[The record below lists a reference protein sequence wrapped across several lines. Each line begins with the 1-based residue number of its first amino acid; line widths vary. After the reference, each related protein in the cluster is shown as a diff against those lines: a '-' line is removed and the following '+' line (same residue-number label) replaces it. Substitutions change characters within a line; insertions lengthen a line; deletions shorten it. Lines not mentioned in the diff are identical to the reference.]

1 MLSEEEKVQNL
12 EELLSNNRSI
22 MRKRNPETDPKNFDP
37 QQVNLDPK
45 NIVQR
50 PKRIDEFFRA
60 VGSGTQRMQEK
71 LTTFI
76 QGAVDKANIAVPTR
90 TQYRRMPTEEFPIGE
105 IVGSSIERK
114 KPSEI
119 EKDQEIN
126 ITMLGEDKA
135 RDVRRRSS
143 IQNLKN
149 YQEQYGRLAIIAPPP
164 EDKEFLGLRDDSRVS
179 PYAQNYRVNDPTTT
193 FGNITQ
199 GLTKYLIA
207 LAVTRKITNPLTK
220 KLDKNV
226 GNETVKWITKNA
238 FDGIIAD
245 SLAFSAEEG
254 NLSDL
259 IAAVPKDKRYE
270 IFGPVFTAI
279 EYLQEKPEDEY
290 WKKKLKQGVNVIVT
304 NVIIGTM
311 LKTIGI
317 GVSKTK
323 DNIIEKKDKLDV
335 SKQKADDAE
344 LKTETD
350 KMLDDGFED
359 TSAPSVDEP
368 LLVPDPHYD
377 VKEVP
382 YLDNHNINFN
392 KIDDEETLEAMVGD
406 LVDELGP
413 GGKINPKGRGTPA
426 SHQITIKRAKE
437 LIKNSKT
444 GQAIFDALDGKQITP
459 ELQLAGRI
467 LLVSLAD
474 QADKI
479 ARDFKVKFEK
489 GVHTAADEA
498 RMHQANSRLVKA
510 VNTITGS
517 TSTIGRTLDAQKII
531 VGGTKANKTKNLIRI
546 NKILTEGSG
555 SESALDIANKIID
568 NPLDAAQD
576 ALAHT
581 EGYATLKK
589 LTSVMYASML
599 SNVGTYAINFVGSG
613 MKQIYENVLIGPT
626 ASIAGVAKLGL
637 ARAKG
642 QKGPVDRLSL
652 LQAMGRIQGSFHGFW
667 TAFRPA
673 LQGFKEAEIP
683 SNLRE
688 GDYEFSKV
696 DNTGWEQSGYAEIFK
711 DFKDEFNSMQNYKAN
726 YRVSKPKAL
735 SNLATRTL
743 SKTTGL
749 GVSTPMRI
757 LIGGDAFMKNTAMY
771 TKLYEDAYASGNLK
785 YNKQGNFIL
794 TSEQQK
800 QIFKHVREFMEN
812 PPKYA
817 VDESLSEAAIN
828 TFTNRNAIA
837 SAASRLVGKPG
848 TVRNFIT
855 RPFMPFVQTVSNLWE
870 QALLNTPFAPW
881 MKSYKDDILKGGAKG
896 DKAVSRM
903 VLGTGLASLGFAGGT
918 ALFGDR
924 FKTTGSGNSM
934 DYRYINRRN
943 EAGWHEYQIDFG
955 DGTSRSYDRLDP
967 YAFSFAMGNDW
978 ADMTNQISAMS
989 QAGKTE
995 ASAYVQTIAMMQ
1007 MQSIY
1012 KNAIERNPITKGIE
1026 TFGRAIYS
1034 LGRPQSSDLDT
1045 GVLPIPSQL
1054 AKQLVRSFTPGLGRT
1069 RLKLKNPEILDVYTV
1084 SDSIKFMVH
1093 AWAAIPGLDEWTAQA
1108 LNIYG
1113 DNPDSF
1119 FEKIPYKINMTTG
1132 KHIIDKT
1139 YEVEGIER
1147 SWSELADGLLYL
1159 SKQHTTETNDVAEEL
1174 VKMNWSRDRLDRHE
1188 FVKDTN
1194 TFKMTNGEFIV
1205 YQEIISR
1212 SFREA
1217 MQSNIQ
1223 DQSSLYNK
1231 YVNEGKLVDAKKII
1245 DKDWTEAKDL
1255 AKAEVLRQGVLSGK
1269 YPGGVAEIQKMT
1281 DRMEKDKALETSIIK
1296 QNQYDVKKNEFYDN
1310 LRNRNN

>member
-1 MLSEEEKVQNL
+1 MSNLNNEIEEAEKIF
-12 EELLSNNRSI
+12 SNNRRI
-22 MRKRNPETDPKNFDP
+22 IDKRNPETNPENFDP
-37 QQVNLDPK
+37 QQVDLDPE
-45 NIVQR
+45 NIVQK
-50 PKRIDEFFRA
+50 PKVIDEIIRG

-76 QGAVDKANIAVPTR
+76 QGAVDKANIAVPTK
-90 TQYRRMPTEEFPIGE
+90 TQYRRMPTEEFPRGE

-119 EKDQEIN
+119 ERDQEIN
-126 ITMLGEDKA
+126 ITMLGEDRA
-135 RDVRRRSS
+135 RDIRRQSS

-149 YQEQYGRLAIIAPPP
+149 YQEQYGRLALIAPPAQ
-164 EDKEFLGLRDDSRVS
+164 DKEFPELRDDSRFS
-179 PYAQNYRVNDPTTT
+179 PYAQNYRIKDPTTVT
-193 FGNITQ
+193 GDIAQ

-207 LAVTRKITNPLTK
+207 LAVTRRFTNPISG
-220 KLDKNV
+220 KLDKNI
-226 GNETVKWITKNA
+226 GNKTVKWITKNA
-238 FDGIIAD
+238 FDGVIAD
-245 SLAFSAEEG
+245 QLAFSAEEA

-259 IAAVPKDKRYE
+259 IAAIPEDKRHE
-270 IFGPVFTAI
+270 LFDPVFTAI
-279 EYLQEKPEDEY
+279 EYLQEKPDDSQL
-290 WKKKLKQGVNVIVT
+290 KKQLKQGVNAILT
-304 NVIIGTM
+304 NVIVGTM

-317 GVSKTK
+317 TVGKAK
-323 DNIIEKKDKLDV
+323 DKIIEKKDKLDL
-335 SKQKADDAE
+335 SGQKADDAE

-350 KMLDDGFED
+350 KMLDEGFED

-377 VKEVP
+377 IKEVP
-382 YLDNHNINFN
+382 YLDSHNINLT
-392 KIDDEETLEAMVGD
+392 KVDDEETLEAMVGD

-413 GGKINPKGRGTPA
+413 GGKINPEGRGTPA

-459 ELQLAGRI
+459 ELQLAGRV

-479 ARDFKVKFEK
+479 ARDFKVKFEE

-498 RMHQANSRLVKA
+498 RMHQANARLVKA

-517 TSTIGRTLDAQKII
+517 TSNIGRTLDAQKIV

-546 NKILTEGSG
+546 NKILTKGSG

-576 ALAHT
+576 VLSHV
-581 EGYATLKK
+581 EGYDTLKK
-589 LTSVMYASML
+589 LTSIMYASML

-613 MKQIYENVLIGPT
+613 MKQIYENFLVGPT

-652 LQAMGRIQGSFHGFW
+652 LQAMGRIQGSYHGFW
-667 TAFRPA
+667 TAFKPA

-711 DFKDEFNSMQNYKAN
+711 DFTNEFNSMKNYKAN
-726 YRVSKPKAL
+726 YRVSKPQAL
-735 SNLATRTL
+735 TNLATRTL
-743 SKTTGL
+743 SKTAGL
-749 GVSTPMRI
+749 GISTPMRV
-757 LIGGDAFMKNTAMY
+757 LIAGDAFMKNTAMY
-771 TKLYEDAYASGNLK
+771 TKLYEDAYASASLK

-794 TSEQQK
+794 TSKQQK
-800 QIFKHVREFMEN
+800 QMFKHVEEFMKE

-828 TFTNRNAIA
+828 TFTNRNAFS
-837 SAASRLVGKPG
+837 SAASKLVGTPG
-848 TVRNFIT
+848 TTRNFIT

-881 MKSYKDDILKGGAKG
+881 MKRYKNDILEGGAKG
-896 DKAVSRM
+896 DKAVARM

-943 EAGWHEYQIDFG
+943 EAGWHEYQVDFG

-967 YAFSFAMGNDW
+967 FAFSFAMGNDW

-989 QAGKTE
+989 QAGQTE

-1007 MQSIY
+1007 VQSIY

-1034 LGRPQSSDLDT
+1034 LGRPQSPDPDE
-1045 GVLPIPSQL
+1045 GILPIPDQL
-1054 AKQLVRSFTPGLGRT
+1054 AKNIIRAYTPGLGRT

-1084 SDSIKFMVH
+1084 SDSIKFMIH
-1093 AWAAIPGLDEWTAQA
+1093 AWAAIPGFDGWTAQK

-1119 FEKIPYKINMTTG
+1119 FEQIPYKINMTTG
-1132 KHIIDKT
+1132 ETIIDKT
-1139 YEVEGIER
+1139 YEIEGSER
-1147 SWSELADGLLYL
+1147 SWSEMADGLLYL
-1159 SKQHTTETNDVAEEL
+1159 SKEHSTLTNDVAEEL
-1174 VKMNWSRDRLDRHE
+1174 VKMNWSRDRLDRKE
-1188 FVKDTN
+1188 FVIDT
-1194 TFKMTNGEFIV
+1194 KYYDMTNGEFIL
-1205 YQEIISR
+1205 YQDTISR
-1212 SFREA
+1212 RFREA

-1223 DQSSLYNK
+1223 DQNSLYNK
-1231 YVNEGKLVDAKKII
+1231 YINEGNLVDAKKII
-1245 DKDWTEAKDL
+1245 DKDWIKAKNL
-1255 AKAEVLRQGVLSGK
+1255 GKTAVLKRQIINGK
-1269 YPGGVAEIQKMT
+1269 YPEGVAQIQKLI
-1281 DRMEKDKALETSIIK
+1281 DRLEADKILETSRIK
-1296 QNQYDVKKNEFYDN
+1296 QSEYDVKKNEFYDN
-1310 LRNRNN
+1310 LRNKDN

>member
-1 MLSEEEKVQNL
+1 MSNLEDTKKILLNNKRILSE
-12 EELLSNNRSI
+12 
-22 MRKRNPETDPKNFDP
+22 RNIDTNPKNFDP
-37 QQVNLDPK
+37 QQVDLDPE
-45 NIVQR
+45 NIVQK
-50 PKRIDEFFRA
+50 PKVIDEILRGI
-60 VGSGTQRMQEK
+60 GSGTQRMQEK

-76 QGAVDKANIAVPTR
+76 QGAVDKANIAVPTK
-90 TQYRRMPTEEFPIGE
+90 TQYRRMPTEEFPRGE

-135 RDVRRRSS
+135 KDIRRQSS

-149 YQEQYGRLAIIAPPP
+149 YQEQYGRLALIAPPAQ
-164 EDKEFLGLRDDSRVS
+164 DKEFPELRDDSRFS
-179 PYAQNYRVNDPTTT
+179 PYAQNYRIKDPTTVT
-193 FGNITQ
+193 GDIAQ

-207 LAVTRKITNPLTK
+207 LAVTRRFTNPISG
-220 KLDKNV
+220 KLDKNI
-226 GNETVKWITKNA
+226 GNKTVKWITKNA
-238 FDGIIAD
+238 FDGVIAD
-245 SLAFSAEEG
+245 QLAFSAEEA

-259 IAAVPKDKRYE
+259 IAAIPEDKRHE
-270 IFGPVFTAI
+270 LFDPVFTTI
-279 EYLQEKPEDEY
+279 EYLQEKPDDSQL
-290 WKKKLKQGVNVIVT
+290 KKQLKQGVNAILT
-304 NVIIGTM
+304 NVIVGTM

-317 GVSKTK
+317 GVGKV
-323 DNIIEKKDKLDV
+323 KDKAVEKISDADI
-335 SKQKADDAE
+335 SGKKADDAE

-377 VKEVP
+377 IKEVP
-382 YLDNHNINFN
+382 YLDSHNINLT
-392 KIDDEETLEAMVGD
+392 KVDDEETLEAMVGD

-459 ELQLAGRI
+459 ELQLAGRV

-489 GVHTAADEA
+489 GTHTAADEA
-498 RMHQANSRLVKA
+498 RMHQANARLVKA
-510 VNTITGS
+510 INTITGS
-517 TSTIGRTLDAQKII
+517 TSNIGRTLDSQKIV

-546 NKILTEGSG
+546 NKLLTEGSG

-581 EGYATLKK
+581 EGSAFVKK
-589 LTSVMYASML
+589 LTSIMYASML
-599 SNVGTYAINFVGSG
+599 SNVGTWSINFVGSG
-613 MKQIYENVLIGPT
+613 MKQIYENFLVGPT

-652 LQAMGRIQGSFHGFW
+652 LQAMGRIQGSVYGFV
-667 TAFRPA
+667 TGFKPF
-673 LQGFKEAEIP
+673 LQGWKEADIP

-711 DFKDEFNSMQNYKAN
+711 DFTNEFKSMQNYKAN

-735 SNLATRTL
+735 ANLATRTL
-743 SKTTGL
+743 SKTAGL
-749 GVSTPMRI
+749 GVSIPMRT
-757 LIGGDAFMKNTAMY
+757 LIAGDAFMKNTAMY
-771 TKLYEDAYASGNLK
+771 AKLYEDAYASANLK
-785 YNKQGNFIL
+785 YNKQGNFVL

-800 QIFKHVREFMEN
+800 QMFKHVEEFMKE

-828 TFTNRNAIA
+828 TFTNRNALA
-837 SAASRLVGKPG
+837 SSVSKLVGQPG
-848 TVRNFIT
+848 TARNFIT

-870 QALLNTPFAPW
+870 QSLLSSPFAPW
-881 MKSYKDDILKGGAKG
+881 MKGYKDAILEGGAKG

-903 VLGTGLASLGFAGGT
+903 VLGTGLAGLGFAGGT

-955 DGTSRSYDRLDP
+955 DGTSRSYNRLDP
-967 YAFSFAMGNDW
+967 FAFQFAMGNDW

-989 QAGKTE
+989 QAGQTE
-995 ASAYVQTIAMMQ
+995 TSAYVQAVASMQ
-1007 MQSIY
+1007 LASIY
-1012 KNAIERNPITKGIE
+1012 KNMIERNPITKGIE

-1034 LGRPQSSDLDT
+1034 LGRVKPQDADEGL
-1045 GVLPIPSQL
+1045 LPVPDQL
-1054 AKQLVRSFTPGLGRT
+1054 AKLVIRAYTPGLGRT
-1069 RLKLKNPEILDVYTV
+1069 RLKFKNPEILDVYTV
-1084 SDSIKFMVH
+1084 SDSLKMMVH
-1093 AWAAIPGLDEWTAQA
+1093 SWAAIPGFDEWTAQK

-1119 FEKIPYKINMTTG
+1119 FEQIPYKINMTTG
-1132 KHIIDKT
+1132 ETIIDRT
-1139 YEVEGIER
+1139 YEIEGSER
-1147 SWSELADGLLYL
+1147 SWGEMADGLLYI
-1159 SKQHTTETNDVAEEL
+1159 SKEHTTETNDVAEEL
-1174 VKMNWSRDRLDRHE
+1174 VRLNWSRDRLDRKE
-1188 FVKDTN
+1188 FILDTKR
-1194 TFKMTNGEFIV
+1194 FDITNGEFIL
-1205 YQEIISR
+1205 YQDTISR

-1217 MQSNIQ
+1217 VQSDLQ
-1223 DQSSLYNK
+1223 DQSSLYNR
-1231 YVNEGKLVDAKKII
+1231 YINEGNSVDAKKLV
-1245 DKDWTEAKDL
+1245 DKHWIKAKDL
-1255 AKAEVLRQGVLSGK
+1255 GKVAVLQKQILDGK
-1269 YPGGVAEIQKMT
+1269 YPGGVAEIQKLI
-1281 DRMEKDKALETSIIK
+1281 DRKNDEYKLEASRLK
-1296 QNQYDVKKNEFYDN
+1296 QDQFDTKEDN
-1310 LRNRNN
+1310 